1 MSTSDPARPDREALT
16 KSERRDARAQRRI
29 VLATVLVANLALM
42 SALPLLQRRAPGGD
56 ATEPAVRKTSAGH
69 AVNARN
75 LARNET
81 ATAQFFE
88 AVRRHHAVLYLGT
101 SESAMHH
108 NLGAQLNAVVSDGPR
123 LAVLSLMGLSP
134 IHGALLFARTERVG
148 TETPPILYIINP
160 VYLTRSHDG
169 INDSWLGNVARSPVF
184 VQMNHLGLLDTL
196 PPDVA
201 DLYRAHFASRQ
212 ALRPLYAQQY
222 AGNLLYL
229 AAHPARRDPFAA
241 LPPPMPSYT
250 WDGVIPD
257 YDEERA
263 VHRGYVPSDALAK
276 ARWEVQTVDE
286 SMNLKGLAAIAGVLR
301 RQRAPA
307 LLLVLPVNRKFY
319 AANGRDMERFE
330 ARYRDLRAAITAQA
344 VPGHLFVIDLFDEP
358 ALNLGFEDR
367 MHQDAYGSHQLATF
381 LRDDPD
387 YRAFLDAVER
397 YYGAGAP

>member
-1 MSTSDPARPDREALT
+1 MTISA
-16 KSERRDARAQRRI
+16 RRDARAQRRI
-29 VLATVLVANLALM
+29 VLATVLIANLALTA
-42 SALPLLQRRAPGGD
+42 ALPLLARRAPGGD
-56 ATEPAVRKTSAGH
+56 ATEPAVRETPAGPL
-69 AVNARN
+69 VNARN
-75 LARNET
+75 LTRNET
-81 ATAQFFE
+81 ATEQFFH
-88 AVRRHHAVLYLGT
+88 AVRRHRAVLYLGT
-101 SESAMHH
+101 SESAMHY

-184 VQMNHLGLLDTL
+184 VQMNHLGLLDSL

-201 DLYRAHFASRQ
+201 ALYREHFASRQ

-229 AAHPARRDPFAA
+229 AAHPARRDPFDR

-250 WDGVIPD
+250 WDGVMPD
-257 YDEERA
+257 YDEARA

-276 ARWEVQTVDE
+276 DRWEVQTVDE

-301 RQRAPA
+301 RQKAPA

-319 AANGRDMERFE
+319 AANGRDMDRFE
-330 ARYRDLRAAITAQA
+330 SRYRDLRAAIAAHA

-358 ALNLGFEDR
+358 MLTLGFEDR
-367 MHQDAYGSHQLATF
+367 MHQDAYGFHQLATF

-387 YRAFLDAVER
+387 YREFLDAVEL